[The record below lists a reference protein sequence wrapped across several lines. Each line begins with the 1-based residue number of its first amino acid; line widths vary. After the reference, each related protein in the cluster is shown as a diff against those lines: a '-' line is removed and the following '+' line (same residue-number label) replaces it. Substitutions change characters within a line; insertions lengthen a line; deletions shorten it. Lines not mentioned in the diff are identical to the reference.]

1 MNKIVYFVTEG
12 ETDQIILEELIAQ
25 WLGGQDFISR
35 RIQPPSSDY
44 AEDLDSN
51 LSKGWKGVLAWCA
64 GQRQMGDSGRDEAI
78 KNADCLVIH
87 VDADVALEKDF
98 KDPICQQPCPPES
111 NACNWVRDELNVHF
125 DGVIPNNVVL
135 CVPAQDLEAWILTAL
150 HPDTADGFA
159 PIECRLEPGALLIP
173 HKLTRKKDGK
183 LRKVTSEYKSKLS
196 SIIKGWHNCTSTNPP
211 RCPEA
216 LRFEVEARRVLEYQI
231 RNTNNDVVISKT

>member
-44 AEDLDSN
+44 AEDFDSN
-51 LSKGWKGVLAWCA
+51 LSKGWKGVLGGCM
-64 GQRQMGDSGRDEAI
+64 GQRQMGNSGRDEAI

-87 VDADVALEKDF
+87 IDADVAQDQDF
-98 KDPICQQPCPPES
+98 KDPICQQPCPPAS
-111 NACNWVRDELNVHF
+111 NACNWIRDELTLHF
-125 DGVIPNNVVL
+125 DGEIPSNVVL

-150 HPDTADGFA
+150 HPDTADRFA
-159 PIECRLEPGALLIP
+159 PIECRQDPSTLLMID
-173 HKLTRKKDGK
+173 KLTRRKDGK
-183 LRKVTSEYKSKLS
+183 LRKITSEYKRQLS
-196 SIIKGWHNCTSTNPP
+196 SIVKGWRNCTSTNPP

-216 LRFEVEARRVLEYQI
+216 VRFERETKQVLGILEI
-231 RNTNNDVVISKT
+231 A